1 MAQLALLF
9 AIPGVFSDLASHREG
24 VLPML
29 AVTGAWWAAGLVPV
43 LYVLLVRM
51 RPLTPV
57 GQRVAKLFVALPFA
71 SLLAHLCL
79 ANWVYKVPFHP
90 SNVAPMLLGLAV
102 WVGRYDWHVSTL
114 AWRMRM
120 QLALPFAA
128 VALSAISL
136 AGKMPESPL
145 AFEIL
150 GIWFTPLRLALLGA
164 SAVYLDGWIIHR
176 HAYFAV
182 GSVLCLA
189 GAGLGASV
197 RDMNRN
203 TIDFTNYW
211 LDAIRG
217 MVPRTSSQWG
227 VLSVIGAF
235 VLLAMGAALSLLRG
249 PVTQNDSEARSE

>member
-1 MAQLALLF
+1 M
-9 AIPGVFSDLASHREG
+9 
-24 VLPML
+24 
-29 AVTGAWWAAGLVPV
+29 
-43 LYVLLVRM
+43 
-51 RPLTPV
+51 
-57 GQRVAKLFVALPFA
+57 
-71 SLLAHLCL
+71 
-79 ANWVYKVPFHP
+79 YKVPFHP
-90 SNVAPMLLGLAV
+90 SNLTPMLLGLAV

-164 SAVYLDGWIIHR
+164 SAVYLDGWFIHR

-182 GSVLCLA
+182 GSAVYLA
-189 GAGLGASV
+189 GAGLGSSV
-197 RDMNRN
+197 REMSNN
-203 TIDFTNYW
+203 TVDFTNYW

-217 MVPRTSSQWG
+217 MVPTTSSQWG

-235 VLLAMGAALSLLRG
+235 VLLAMGAALSLLRE
-249 PVTQNDSEARSE
+249 PPSEDADEARSG